1 MGMPPDRRA
10 SASARGFGFSKLC
23 GLPRNIWI
31 ASAPMSRASPRG
43 SSSGTWAPISIA
55 ADYHGDEA
63 LP

>member
-10 SASARGFGFSKLC
+10 SPSARGLGFSKLW

-31 ASAPMSRASPRG
+31 ASAPIARASPRG

-55 ADYHGDEA
+55 ADYHGD
-63 LP
+63 LTSP